1 MTAMLV
7 GPAPYIYVCT
17 RMRVRKS
24 KLIPRDEYLRMLN
37 MGLPEITRFIE
48 ETEYKTEIDELGT
61 SFSGIDLIEIGL
73 SWNLA
78 KEYQRILE
86 IAPGFLKKFTTAYLR
101 RWDIHNVLTVIRG
114 KMQGMSQG
122 KIKEVLIPAGEL
134 DKVFLDRLLA
144 EETPERIV
152 EALKGQKLYP
162 ILARDLPSALADGSL
177 ARLENELYKQFY
189 SDLLIDARS
198 GVKGGKQF
206 EEFIRLDI
214 DITNIKSLFRLRADN
229 LQEDARDMMIPGA
242 AFSVEEFQRL
252 TSMENLNEFID
263 SIKNKIRLQSLLEI
277 MDEFRETQSVRQI
290 EVALIRVQLKQMERM
305 AKIYPFSIH
314 PILSYLEMK
323 KYEVFNLRAL
333 ARGKESNLEPESIKG
348 YLVM

>member
-101 RWDIHNVLTVIRG
+101 RWDIHNVLTIIRG

-134 DKVFLDRLLA
+134 DKVFLDRLIA
-144 EETPERIV
+144 EESPERIA

-206 EEFIRLDI
+206 EEFIRLEI

-229 LQEDARDMMIPGA
+229 LQEDARDVMIPGA
-242 AFSVEEFQRL
+242 TFSVEEFQRL
-252 TSMENLNEFID
+252 NCMENLNEFID
-263 SIKNKIRLQSLLEI
+263 SIKNRIRLQSLLEI

-348 YLVM
+348 CLVM

>member
-61 SFSGIDLIEIGL
+61 SFKGMDLIEIGL

-78 KEYQRILE
+78 KEYQRILD
-86 IAPGFLKKFTTAYLR
+86 ITPGFLKEFTTAYLR
-101 RWDIHNVLTVIRG
+101 RWDIQNVLTIIRG

-134 DKVFLDRLLA
+134 DRVFLDRLLT
-144 EETPERIV
+144 EDTPERIA
-152 EALKGQKLYP
+152 EALKGQKIYP

-189 SDLLIDARS
+189 SDLLVDARS
-198 GVKGGKQF
+198 GVKGGPQF
-206 EEFIRLDI
+206 EEFIKLDI
-214 DITNIKSLFRLRADN
+214 DITNIKSLFRLRGDN
-229 LQEDARDMMIPGA
+229 LQEEAGDMMIPGA
-242 AFSVEEFQRL
+242 TFSVDELQRL
-252 TSMENLNEFID
+252 NSMENQNEFID
-263 SIKNKIRLQSLLEI
+263 SIKNKIKLRPLLEI
-277 MDEFRETQSVRQI
+277 IDEFREKQSVRQI
-290 EVALIRVQLKQMERM
+290 EVALIRVQLRQMERM

-333 ARGKESNLEPESIKG
+333 ARGKESNLESESIKG